1 MQWPAMIATLVAAW
15 FVASQS
21 SKMRN
26 MGFWIYILS
35 NVLWVLWGWQNDGYA
50 LIALQVGLFLM
61 NIRGIRKNGMRSQDA
76 ETFHSKKQMA

>member
-1 MQWPAMIATLVAAW
+1 MQWPAMIATLIAAW

-21 SKMRN
+21 RKMRN

-35 NVLWVLWGWQNDGYA
+35 NVLWVLWGWQNNGYA

-61 NIRGIRKNGMRSQDA
+61 NIRGIRKNAIAYTS
-76 ETFHSKKQMA
+76 